1 MDDKE
6 SVGQISAAVG
16 RTCLR
21 FKNGPDA
28 PSPQGQ
34 VFARCTFVG
43 RGEQF
48 FVPTP
53 PAADGQAPPVVD
65 KAAGSPQTLPSSVQS
80 EPVDIAEAVNS
91 QIEQDED
98 IVGNDNVPTTN
109 VVVADLGFSL
119 DTAKFDLV
127 EDTLS
132 KLDATVI
139 KIELCL
145 RHGGTGGGGST
156 GAEVETAVIGTASVR
171 VAAILSGEN
180 EWTNELALG
189 TYTAS
194 PPPDAENLKEVVTED
209 SKEPGLTD
217 DAAIH
222 DASSGLLEFGG
233 STSTIR
239 VTLLANDETADHTVG
254 AGSLWMDGAEVIGVP
269 EGWKMVPPPETERPA
284 WNDAIAQ
291 ALSGQPRHEFSI
303 WWGADPVGAP
313 SDNLEE
319 DETVKEF
326 PAMRLDGGVLSY
338 VPDEESVNVDSDAS
352 DSVAEEG
359 SQDQASSPAPEGG
372 NGGGAGSTTSTDE
385 NPTPAVPRDL
395 PTGTWSV
402 RFPSFQTKSSF
413 LHRTSIRE
421 LRQALT
427 TPSGGGDRKEEE
439 REAPTRYLPSTTSK
453 LHVILERRELRPE
466 PSADEGKAGGK
477 GGKKGGGKKPAA
489 GKKGEAAENP
499 PPPAESPWRC
509 RAVIDLAP
517 LARPAAVTSN
527 PAVAGSLVDSD
538 AGDSPL
544 RAKLRATLAL
554 APSPAEDVSKEATA
568 DDAAG
573 KKVEEAMA
581 PAVAPA
587 AEEAKLDKSPGEP
600 SDKPVLSE
608 KESRIE
614 QMKAADTTLFLTF
627 ALSRP
632 LTRATARQDTTASVG
647 DVFVPSDVGPRKPP
661 RDVDVELKQE
671 LDEFVQ
677 ASLEEYAKLFLEP
690 GADEDTQDLSAQ
702 DREKHLFYALNSGG
716 LYHSFL
722 GRLKPRVQRI
732 VRKRFGAVPADAAEA
747 DAFISDLYV
756 HLVEEAAVVL
766 NHRIKNVETKATP
779 SYITADADKSLE
791 LKVEHLGMLADDAEA
806 RGAREEAAARHEDR
820 IEAATEAAAA
830 LEDWRPLLAQS
841 WEKYAFFS
849 LRGGRSGQRQQHP
862 QGVVP
867 SAKNNNVSTLGGR
880 GGESLDHAA
889 RCLEECLRVYLP
901 GSDESLAAAS
911 VIAAVSMEQGQ
922 LDRAWALMEKVLEQR
937 LPSLKEGADGYETD
951 DLAGLVPR
959 RDHALR
965 CILRDVMGDASG
977 ARRSLFLA
985 VQSSKR
991 EGECARGA
999 IGAIV
1004 SDDEPGTPRRTAVR
1018 VMHDACAWLLELGLP
1033 GMARRAFIVAEESER
1048 LAVKKAKERG
1058 LSIRTPSALRESSRR
1073 LKCYLILADAATA
1086 TVAADREN
1094 SNTIASTV
1102 VQGKAGSRRNEEAAT
1117 QAAAPAPA
1125 APGKASGDEKQGSA
1139 SEGMAVVS
1147 GAVDAERL
1155 AQEAVELSP
1164 GDPRPWQALAEACDA
1179 QGLIKATEAADA
1191 WAAVLD
1197 RMETAWRTSSA
1208 SGEEATSPPPP
1219 LRVYMRLGLLYNTLG
1234 RIEEAK
1240 ACFLRACRAWRA
1252 PGPWLGCGAACL
1264 RLEQW
1269 QEAEDAM
1276 QHASRLDCNSPLVW
1290 GHLALLLLSMGEGRL
1305 QEADR
1310 ALSQALCLGLAD
1322 PSLLREIGNCYVAAG
1337 RLDAAE
1343 EALRKSLAADVNSH
1357 GNSGNPHT
1365 RRCLGDV
1372 LSARNSTSQAVEE
1385 YRRVLESPSADVNDY
1400 EREEVLTRCGNL
1412 LRKMGRGDEID
1423 QLHQEA
1429 LFSRQQQL
1437 LA

>member
-1 MDDKE
+1 MDGKE
-6 SVGQISAAVG
+6 SLGQITAAVG
-16 RTCLR
+16 GICLR

-28 PSPQGQ
+28 PLPQGQ

-43 RGEQF
+43 RGETF

-53 PAADGQAPPVVD
+53 PAADSQAPPLVD
-65 KAAGSPQTLPSSVQS
+65 KAIGSPQTLPSSVQS
-80 EPVDIAEAVNS
+80 EPVDITEAVNS

-98 IVGNDNVPTTN
+98 NVGNDNVPTTN
-109 VVVADLGFSL
+109 VVVDDLGFSL

-145 RHGGTGGGGST
+145 RHGSTGGGGST
-156 GAEVETAVIGTASVR
+156 GAEVETEVIGTASVR

-194 PPPDAENLKEVVTED
+194 PPPDAENLKEVVAEE
-209 SKEPGLTD
+209 SKEPGLTE

-239 VTLLANDETADHTVG
+239 VTLLANDDTADYTVG
-254 AGSLWMDGAEVIGVP
+254 AGSLWMDGAEVTGVP
-269 EGWKMVPPPETERPA
+269 EGWKVVPPPETERPA

-313 SDNLEE
+313 GDNLKEE
-319 DETVKEF
+319 ETIKDF
-326 PAMRLDGGVLSY
+326 PAMRLDGGILSY
-338 VPDEESVNVDSDAS
+338 VPDEESVNVDSVAS
-352 DSVAEEG
+352 DSAADEG
-359 SQDQASSPAPEGG
+359 SQRQASSPAPGG
-372 NGGGAGSTTSTDE
+372 GSGGGAGSTTSTDE
-385 NPTPAVPRDL
+385 NPTPAVPPDP
-395 PTGTWSV
+395 PTGAWSV

-427 TPSGGGDRKEEE
+427 TPSGGGHRQE
-439 REAPTRYLPSTTSK
+439 RGPEDPEKNLPSTTSK
-453 LHVILERRELRPE
+453 MHVILERRELRPE

-489 GKKGEAAENP
+489 GKKGEAAESP

-517 LARPAAVTSN
+517 LARPAAVMPH
-527 PAVAGSLVDSD
+527 PAVAAGSLVDSD
-538 AGDSPL
+538 TGDSPL
-544 RAKLRATLAL
+544 RAELRAALAL
-554 APSPAEDVSKEATA
+554 APSPAEDVPIEATT
-568 DDAAG
+568 DGAAG
-573 KKVEEAMA
+573 KQVEEAMA

-587 AEEAKLDKSPGEP
+587 AEEVKLDESPGEP
-600 SDKPVLSE
+600 SDQPVLSE
-608 KESRIE
+608 AEIRIE

-632 LTRATARQDTTASVG
+632 LMRATARQDTTVSVG
-647 DVFVPSDVGPRKPP
+647 DVFVPSDVGPRKPA

-690 GADEDTQDLSAQ
+690 GADEDAQDLSAQ

-732 VRKRFGAVPADAAEA
+732 VRKRFGAVPEDAAEA

-820 IEAATEAAAA
+820 IEAATEAAAE
-830 LEDWRPLLAQS
+830 LEEWRPLLARS
-841 WEKYAFFS
+841 WEKYALFS
-849 LRGGRSGQRQQHP
+849 LRRGRTGQHQQHA
-862 QGVVP
+862 QEVVP
-867 SAKNNNVSTLGGR
+867 IAKNGNVSTIGNR

-911 VIAAVSMEQGQ
+911 VLAAVSMEQGQ

-965 CILRDVMGDASG
+965 CILRDLMGDASG

-985 VQSSKR
+985 VQSSKG

-1018 VMHDACAWLLELGLP
+1018 VMHDACAWLQELGLP

-1058 LSIRTPSALRESSRR
+1058 LSVRTPSALRESSRR

-1086 TVAADREN
+1086 AIAADPDN
-1094 SNTIASTV
+1094 SNMIASTAIP
-1102 VQGKAGSRRNEEAAT
+1102 GLGGSRPNEDAAI

-1125 APGKASGDEKQGSA
+1125 APGKAFGDQEEGSA
-1139 SEGMAVVS
+1139 SEVMPMVS

-1164 GDPRPWQALAEACDA
+1164 EDPRPWQALAEACDA

-1208 SGEEATSPPPP
+1208 SGTEQTSPTPP
-1219 LRVYMRLGLLYNTLG
+1219 LRVYMRLGSLYNTLG
-1234 RIEEAK
+1234 RVKEAK

-1252 PGPWLGCGAACL
+1252 PGPWLGCGAACM

-1276 QHASRLDCNSPLVW
+1276 QHASRLDCNSSLVW

-1322 PSLLREIGNCYVAAG
+1322 SSLLREIGNCYVAAG

-1385 YRRVLESPSADVNDY
+1385 YRRVLESPSTDVNDS
-1400 EREEVLTRCGNL
+1400 EREEVLMRCGNL

-1429 LFSRQQQL
+1429 LFSRQQL

>member
-6 SVGQISAAVG
+6 SLGQISAAVG
-16 RTCLR
+16 RVCLR
-21 FKNGPDA
+21 FKSGPNA

-43 RGEQF
+43 RGEPF

-53 PAADGQAPPVVD
+53 LAADGQAPPVVD
-65 KAAGSPQTLPSSVQS
+65 KATGSPQTLLSSVHS
-80 EPVDIAEAVNS
+80 EPVDITEAVNS
-91 QIEQDED
+91 QIEQDGD
-98 IVGNDNVPTTN
+98 IVGNDNVPTTK

-119 DTAKFDLV
+119 DTAKFELV
-127 EDTLS
+127 EDALS

-145 RHGGTGGGGST
+145 RHGGTCGGGST
-156 GAEVETAVIGTASVR
+156 GAEEETAVIGTASVR
-171 VAAILSGEN
+171 VTAILRGEN

-194 PPPDAENLKEVVTED
+194 PPPDAEKLKEVVAEE
-209 SKEPGLTD
+209 SKEPGLID

-239 VTLLANDETADHTVG
+239 VTLLANDDTADYTVG
-254 AGSLWMDGAEVIGVP
+254 AGSLWIDGAEVTGVP
-269 EGWKMVPPPETERPA
+269 ESWKMLPPRDTEHPT
-284 WNDAIAQ
+284 WNDAIAK

-313 SDNLEE
+313 GDNLEDE
-319 DETVKEF
+319 ETVKEF
-326 PAMRLDGGVLSY
+326 PAMRLDGGVLRWADTFSVY
-338 VPDEESVNVDSDAS
+338 VPDEESVNVDSVAS
-352 DSVAEEG
+352 DSAADEG
-359 SQDQASSPAPEGG
+359 SQGQASSPAPG
-372 NGGGAGSTTSTDE
+372 NGGGAGSTTNTDE
-385 NPTPAVPRDL
+385 NPTPAVPRDP

-402 RFPSFQTKSSF
+402 LFPSFQTKSSF

-421 LRQALT
+421 LREALT
-427 TPSGGGDRKEEE
+427 TPCGGGDPEKN
-439 REAPTRYLPSTTSK
+439 LPATKSK
-453 LHVILERRELRPE
+453 LHVILERREIRPE

-477 GGKKGGGKKPAA
+477 GGKKGGGKKQAA

-517 LARPAAVTSN
+517 LARPAAVMSH
-527 PAVAGSLVDSD
+527 PAVASGSLVDSD

-544 RAKLRATLAL
+544 RAELRATLAL
-554 APSPAEDVSKEATA
+554 APPPAQDAPIEATA

-573 KKVEEAMA
+573 KKVEEATA

-587 AEEAKLDKSPGEP
+587 AEEVK
-600 SDKPVLSE
+600 
-608 KESRIE
+608 
-614 QMKAADTTLFLTF
+614 
-627 ALSRP
+627 
-632 LTRATARQDTTASVG
+632 DTTASVG

-677 ASLEEYAKLFLEP
+677 VSLEEYAKLFLEP
-690 GADEDTQDLSAQ
+690 GADMRREDMQDLSAQ

-722 GRLKPRVQRI
+722 GRLKPRVQRV
-732 VRKRFGAVPADAAEA
+732 VRKRFGAVPEDAAEA

-766 NHRIKNVETKATP
+766 NHRIKNAETKATP

-830 LEDWRPLLAQS
+830 LEEWRPLLARS

-849 LRGGRSGQRQQHP
+849 LRGGRSGQRRQHP
-862 QGVVP
+862 QEVVP
-867 SAKNNNVSTLGGR
+867 SAKNGNVSTLRSR
-880 GGESLDHAA
+880 GSESLDHAA

-911 VIAAVSMEQGQ
+911 VLAAVSMEQGQ

-937 LPSLKEGADGYETD
+937 LPILKEGADGKHCLRES
-951 DLAGLVPR
+951 LATRLWMTKLEENNGFARLNYFVFFFFHPR
-959 RDHALR
+959 T
-965 CILRDVMGDASG
+965 
-977 ARRSLFLA
+977 
-985 VQSSKR
+985 
-991 EGECARGA
+991 EARGA

-1004 SDDEPGTPRRTAVR
+1004 SDDEPRTPRRTAVR

-1058 LSIRTPSALRESSRR
+1058 LSIRTPTALRESCRR
-1073 LKCYLILADAATA
+1073 LKCYLILADEATA
-1086 TVAADREN
+1086 AVAADRDN
-1094 SNTIASTV
+1094 SNIIASTV
-1102 VQGKAGSRRNEEAAT
+1102 VSGKAGSRTNEAA

-1125 APGKASGDEKQGSA
+1125 AAGKASGDEKQTSA
-1139 SEGMAVVS
+1139 SDGMAMVP

-1197 RMETAWRTSSA
+1197 RTETAWRTSPA
-1208 SGEEATSPPPP
+1208 SGEEATPPTPA
-1219 LRVYMRLGLLYNTLG
+1219 LRVYMRLGSLYNTLG
-1234 RIEEAK
+1234 RIEEAKVGKGAYNSVGPVNFEYAAVVK

-1269 QEAEDAM
+1269 QEAEDAL

-1322 PSLLREIGNCYVAAG
+1322 SSLLREIGNCYVAVG

-1357 GNSGNPHT
+1357 GNNGNPHT

-1372 LSARNSTSQAVEE
+1372 LSARNSTSQLALSLSQSGKLPKHQSMLVTDDWSTSCPCQAVEE
-1385 YRRVLESPSADVNDY
+1385 YRRVLESPSADVNDS

>member
-6 SVGQISAAVG
+6 SLGQISAAVG
-16 RTCLR
+16 RICLR
-21 FKNGPDA
+21 FKTGPDA
-28 PSPQGQ
+28 PSLQGQ

-43 RGEQF
+43 RGEPF

-65 KAAGSPQTLPSSVQS
+65 KATGSPETLPPSVQS

-91 QIEQDED
+91 QIEQDVD
-98 IVGNDNVPTTN
+98 IVSNDNVPTTN

-127 EDTLS
+127 EDALS

-145 RHGGTGGGGST
+145 RHGGTGGSGST

-194 PPPDAENLKEVVTED
+194 PPPDAENLKEVVAED

-239 VTLLANDETADHTVG
+239 VTLLANDDTADYTVG
-254 AGSLWMDGAEVIGVP
+254 AGSLWMDGAEVTGVP

-284 WNDAIAQ
+284 WNDAIAK
-291 ALSGQPRHEFSI
+291 ALLGQPRHEFSI
-303 WWGADPVGAP
+303 WWGADPGGAP
-313 SDNLEE
+313 GDNLEE
-319 DETVKEF
+319 EETVKEF

-338 VPDEESVNVDSDAS
+338 VPDEESANSVAS
-352 DSVAEEG
+352 DSAADEE
-359 SQDQASSPAPEGG
+359 SQGQASSPAPGKG

-385 NPTPAVPRDL
+385 NPTPAVPRDP

-427 TPSGGGDRKEEE
+427 TSSGGGDRQE
-439 REAPTRYLPSTTSK
+439 RGPEDPEKNLPATKSK
-453 LHVILERRELRPE
+453 LHVVLERREIRPE
-466 PSADEGKAGGK
+466 PSVDEGKAGGK
-477 GGKKGGGKKPAA
+477 GGKKVGKKPAA

-509 RAVIDLAP
+509 RAVIDLTP
-517 LARPAAVTSN
+517 LARPAAVMLH

-544 RAKLRATLAL
+544 RAELRATLAL
-554 APSPAEDVSKEATA
+554 APPPAEDAPIEATP

-573 KKVEEAMA
+573 KKVEEATA

-587 AEEAKLDKSPGEP
+587 TEEVKLDESPGEP
-600 SDKPVLSE
+600 SDKPALSE
-608 KESRIE
+608 AEIRIE

-632 LTRATARQDTTASVG
+632 LMRATARQDTTVSVG

-732 VRKRFGAVPADAAEA
+732 VRKRFGAVPADAVEA

-756 HLVEEAAVVL
+756 HLVEEAALVL

-779 SYITADADKSLE
+779 SYITADAEKSLK

-830 LEDWRPLLAQS
+830 LE
-841 WEKYAFFS
+841 
-849 LRGGRSGQRQQHP
+849 
-862 QGVVP
+862 
-867 SAKNNNVSTLGGR
+867 
-880 GGESLDHAA
+880 
-889 RCLEECLRVYLP
+889 
-901 GSDESLAAAS
+901 
-911 VIAAVSMEQGQ
+911 
-922 LDRAWALMEKVLEQR
+922 
-937 LPSLKEGADGYETD
+937 
-951 DLAGLVPR
+951 
-959 RDHALR
+959 
-965 CILRDVMGDASG
+965 
-977 ARRSLFLA
+977 
-985 VQSSKR
+985 
-991 EGECARGA
+991 
-999 IGAIV
+999 
-1004 SDDEPGTPRRTAVR
+1004 
-1018 VMHDACAWLLELGLP
+1018 
-1033 GMARRAFIVAEESER
+1033 
-1048 LAVKKAKERG
+1048 
-1058 LSIRTPSALRESSRR
+1058 
-1073 LKCYLILADAATA
+1073 
-1086 TVAADREN
+1086 
-1094 SNTIASTV
+1094 
-1102 VQGKAGSRRNEEAAT
+1102 
-1117 QAAAPAPA
+1117 
-1125 APGKASGDEKQGSA
+1125 
-1139 SEGMAVVS
+1139 
-1147 GAVDAERL
+1147 
-1155 AQEAVELSP
+1155 
-1164 GDPRPWQALAEACDA
+1164 
-1179 QGLIKATEAADA
+1179 
-1191 WAAVLD
+1191 
-1197 RMETAWRTSSA
+1197 
-1208 SGEEATSPPPP
+1208 
-1219 LRVYMRLGLLYNTLG
+1219 
-1234 RIEEAK
+1234 
-1240 ACFLRACRAWRA
+1240 
-1252 PGPWLGCGAACL
+1252 
-1264 RLEQW
+1264 
-1269 QEAEDAM
+1269 
-1276 QHASRLDCNSPLVW
+1276 
-1290 GHLALLLLSMGEGRL
+1290 
-1305 QEADR
+1305 
-1310 ALSQALCLGLAD
+1310 
-1322 PSLLREIGNCYVAAG
+1322 
-1337 RLDAAE
+1337 
-1343 EALRKSLAADVNSH
+1343 
-1357 GNSGNPHT
+1357 
-1365 RRCLGDV
+1365 
-1372 LSARNSTSQAVEE
+1372 
-1385 YRRVLESPSADVNDY
+1385 
-1400 EREEVLTRCGNL
+1400 
-1412 LRKMGRGDEID
+1412 
-1423 QLHQEA
+1423 
-1429 LFSRQQQL
+1429 
-1437 LA
+1437 